1 MQDRNPKP
9 PIDRSAAAPDTPRD
23 ASVSPSLLAAG
34 DDSFRA
40 YELKFLVSPESA
52 EKIKAW
58 AKAHMQ
64 IDLHADPAM
73 GGAYETTTLY
83 LDTPSFDILRRTEKT
98 GGRKFRIRRYG
109 DTERLFIEEKARRR
123 DRVRK
128 RRATMPI
135 AELER
140 LASPEFDHRHPADWF
155 HALIAE
161 FSLSPTALITYR
173 RHAYF
178 GDTGGSPIRL
188 TLDTE
193 ICGREASAWRIE
205 RKNDGVRVLEDSVIC
220 EFKFAD
226 TLPVIFKDLI
236 AELALQPSSVSK
248 YRRVMRQ
255 IGRLPVE
262 DERDA

>member
-1 MQDRNPKP
+1 MQDRNPTP
-9 PIDRSAAAPDTPRD
+9 PIDRSAVTPDTPRD
-23 ASVSPSLLAAG
+23 ASLSPSLLAAG

-40 YELKFLVSPESA
+40 YELKYLVSPETA

-58 AKAHMQ
+58 AEAHMQ
-64 IDLHADPAM
+64 IDLHADPAL

-83 LDTPSFDILRRTEKT
+83 LDTPALDILRRTEKT
-98 GGRKFRIRRYG
+98 AGKKFRIRRYG
-109 DTERLFIEEKARRR
+109 AADRLFIEEKARRR

-135 AELER
+135 ADLDR
-140 LASPEFDHRHPADWF
+140 LASKEFDHRHPADWF
-155 HALIAE
+155 HELIAE
-161 FSLSPTALITYR
+161 FTLSPTALITYR

-188 TLDTE
+188 TLDTD
-193 ICGREASAWRIE
+193 IHGRETSAWRID
-205 RKNDGVRVLEDSVIC
+205 RVQDGVHVLEDAVIC

-226 TLPVIFKDLI
+226 GLPVIFKDLI

-248 YRRVMRQ
+248 YRRVMRRL
-255 IGRLPVE
+255 GRLPLE